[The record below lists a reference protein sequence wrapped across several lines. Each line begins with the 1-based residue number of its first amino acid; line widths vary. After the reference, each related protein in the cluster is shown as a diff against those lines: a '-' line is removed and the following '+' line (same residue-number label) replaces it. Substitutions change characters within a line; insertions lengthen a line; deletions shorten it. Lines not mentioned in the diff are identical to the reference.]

1 MKDPKRILQLL
12 GMAARARM
20 VVTGEELALRE
31 VRSGQA
37 HLVIISDDA
46 SANTLKKITD
56 KCTSYNVEKH
66 VFGSREDLG
75 HAIGKESRVVLAITD
90 AGFAK
95 KMSGLLNE
103 YYRGWANDE
112 NTCT

>member
-37 HLVIISDDA
+37 QSCHHFRRCICQY
-46 SANTLKKITD
+46 T
-56 KCTSYNVEKH
+56 EKDY
-66 VFGSREDLG
+66 G
-75 HAIGKESRVVLAITD
+75 
-90 AGFAK
+90 
-95 KMSGLLNE
+95 
-103 YYRGWANDE
+103 
-112 NTCT
+112 